1 MKKLIWIFFALAA
14 ELALAAGRLSSV
26 SVSENGTVMLTTGN
40 PNEFKASWSGQA
52 GQYKMIIELP
62 GVTVDKTAK
71 VVGDLAANRGIKNV
85 RFSQF
90 QTEPPVARVI
100 IETPERLSYS
110 WSTKPEG
117 VELHFM
123 LPSPVVTTAKTAPA
137 TGFAVPSS
145 VFSQSGAVEPQA
157 STGKKLTPPPA
168 STARQTGEIAAVSK
182 EPKTSAKTSAS
193 PSQSPTAKAPATVV
207 ASKPSP
213 VVSAPASKAGT
224 APVLTGTSGATTKTT
239 DSAAKAGTVT
249 ATLSPTAMSGKQTVT
264 KDAEQPTAVA
274 PVTVAGPPPPS
285 AALVSGKPELTVKAP
300 VSGPQKE
307 SASTSAVSVPQGKTG
322 TTTIAKNTPT
332 AGVSPVPASGGTGVV
347 VKPASPIPGQ
357 PSQEKSKT
365 VTGTSTVAPPTSAAS
380 TPTVAKP
387 GTTGTPVVSTVT
399 GKPTGP
405 VPATTSATKP
415 ADVAKTTGTTT
426 TKSTGTV
433 TSPTGTT
440 ATKPTV
446 TEAATDT
453 MDQAKFQ
460 EQLKK
465 ALGKLETPAQ
475 PTEIKP
481 AETGAKSAGPV
492 EKPGQTSF
500 QEQLKQALD
509 PAKSLA
515 DTGEVADLDDIDTD
529 LPATDEE
536 EEEPYDTTF
545 AFPGGTFMQVSPSR
559 KVIRYHSEGRRDP
572 FSPLTGRD
580 RYASGKKRRAVPAA
594 EQLRLVGIM
603 RSLGGNKALL
613 EDGEGNGYILAPGD
627 RVRNGYLVSVSENKV
642 LFQVTEY
649 GWTKTVAMELGTLE

>member
-123 LPSPVVTTAKTAPA
+123 LPSPVTTTAKAAPT

-145 VFSQSGAVEPQA
+145 VFSQNGAAEPSA
-157 STGKKLTPPPA
+157 PTGKKLVPPPA
-168 STARQTGEIAAVSK
+168 STVRQPGGTVAAAK
-182 EPKTSAKTSAS
+182 EPKTEVKTSTATTP
-193 PSQSPTAKAPATVV
+193 PSPATTAPVTV
-207 ASKPSP
+207 AAGKPLP
-213 VVSAPASKAGT
+213 VVSAPKGSTSVSTGIKGIVAKT
-224 APVLTGTSGATTKTT
+224 A
-239 DSAAKAGTVT
+239 DSAAKTGTVT
-249 ATLSPTAMSGKQTVT
+249 TVPPSAGVTGKQTVT
-264 KDAEQPTAVA
+264 KDTEKSTSS
-274 PVTVAGPPPPS
+274 VTGTVTAGPLPPPS
-285 AALVSGKPELTVKAP
+285 AAPASGKQELTVKTP

-307 SASTSAVSVPQGKTG
+307 SAPTSAISIPQGKAG
-322 TTTIAKNTPT
+322 TTTTAKSIPSATT
-332 AGVSPVPASGGTGVV
+332 SPVSTGGGTGVV
-347 VKPASPIPGQ
+347 VKPASPVSGQAAQTDKSKTTTAVPTAIPSAPATATVKPGTAGTTTV
-357 PSQEKSKT
+357 PTAAGKPANSTPSPAGTTVTKPGVSGSAADTVSQEKFK
-365 VTGTSTVAPPTSAAS
+365 
-380 TPTVAKP
+380 
-387 GTTGTPVVSTVT
+387 
-399 GKPTGP
+399 
-405 VPATTSATKP
+405 
-415 ADVAKTTGTTT
+415 
-426 TKSTGTV
+426 
-433 TSPTGTT
+433 
-440 ATKPTV
+440 
-446 TEAATDT
+446 
-453 MDQAKFQ
+453 

-475 PTEIKP
+475 PTATKP
-481 AETGAKSAGPV
+481 AETGAKTAVPV
-492 EKPGQTSF
+492 GKPGQTSF

-509 PAKSLA
+509 PAKSLT
-515 DTGEVADLDDIDTD
+515 DTGEVADVDDIDTD

-603 RSLGGNKALL
+603 RSLAGNKALL

-627 RVRNGYLVSVSENKV
+627 RVRNGYLVSVSESKV

-649 GWTKTVAMELGTLE
+649 GWTKTVAMELGTFE